1 MQDEK
6 SYSLSTKIV
15 SYVLFVAFIVLLSMF
30 FIFENIGKKT
40 LQDVEKEKA
49 ELVAKMFA
57 PQIGINLYLGFN
69 DKVES
74 ALKQIMSEKDI
85 LAVYLKRGGEVI
97 KKLKRRSA
105 GTNETFETFKVET
118 AVFEPGGSRQI
129 ATLELHYSS
138 LHYLE
143 MVDRMTKLLLLFL
156 SIATLLF
163 IALSYQIRKR
173 LLPLKKVAGALAG
186 YDVSGGELKLD
197 CKSDDEEI
205 KLIIKSVEK
214 MRENVR
220 AYAELQEN
228 MKQILSKKVEE
239 KTAQLWHQLYTDQLT
254 GLPNRRALMDDL
266 SKQSEALVAIVNID
280 DFTETNDLYGH
291 RAGDIILKNFADTL
305 QELGMDRA
313 YRISGDEFVLIKAGK
328 FHLDEANEILKSMRN
343 KIERTHFY
351 YEENRIDIRVTK
363 GATIEEAPMIE
374 QADMALK
381 EARKQRKPIMIFSA
395 EWNLESRYRDN
406 IYWIR
411 EIKSA
416 LSHDRIVPYCQP
428 LLDIATG
435 KIKGYEVLVRL
446 IKEDG
451 EVVSPFKFLP
461 LAQRSHQYQ
470 YMTMRMVEQSC
481 AFFKDKKEYTFAI
494 NLSVEDILNSETV
507 QFIKEKITGYGVA
520 HRVVFELLES
530 ENIEVFPEVEKFV
543 EEMKALGCQIAID
556 DFGTGYSNF
565 SYLVRLKADYIKIDG
580 SLIRNI
586 HNDKNAQ
593 VIVESIVDFAKK
605 LGIRTVAEFV
615 SNEMIY
621 EKVHQMGID
630 VAQGY
635 YISEPAPIDEVVVGK
650 ATWYPPRMKE

>member
-1 MQDEK
+1 MRDEK
-6 SYSLSTKIV
+6 SYSLSTKIIF
-15 SYVLFVAFIVLLSMF
+15 YVLFVALVVLLSMF

-49 ELVAKMFA
+49 ELIAKMFA
-57 PQIGINLYLGFN
+57 PQIGINLYLGFD

-85 LAVYLKRGGEVI
+85 LAVYLKKDGEV
-97 KKLKRRSA
+97 LKRLKRHPYNLNDNS
-105 GTNETFETFKVET
+105 ETFRVET
-118 AVFEPGGSRQI
+118 AVMEPGGSKQI
-129 ATLELHYSS
+129 ATLELYYSS
-138 LHYLE
+138 LHYKE
-143 MVDRMTKLLLLFL
+143 MVDKMTKLLLLFF

-163 IALSYQIRKR
+163 IALAYQIRKR
-173 LLPLKKVAGALAG
+173 LIPLKKVAGALAE
-186 YDVSGGELKLD
+186 YDVSGGQLRLD
-197 CKSDDEEI
+197 CESDDEEI
-205 KLIIKSVEK
+205 KLIIRAVEK
-214 MRENVR
+214 MQDNVN

-228 MKQILSKKVEE
+228 MKQILSQKVEE
-239 KTAQLWHQLYTDQLT
+239 KTAQLWSQLYTDQLT

-266 SKQSEALVAIVNID
+266 SKESEALVAIVNID
-280 DFTETNDLYGH
+280 DFTEINDLYGH

-305 QELGMDRA
+305 HDLGMDRA
-313 YRISGDEFVLIKAGK
+313 YRVSGDEFVLIKKGK
-328 FHLDEANEILKSMRN
+328 FHLDEAKELLKGVRG

-351 YEENRIDIRVTK
+351 YEENRVDIRVTI

-381 EARKQRKPIMIFSA
+381 EARKLRKPVMIFSS
-395 EWNLESRYRDN
+395 EWNLESRYREN

-416 LSHDRIVPYCQP
+416 LSQDRIVPYCQP
-428 LLDIATG
+428 LLDLATG
-435 KIKGYEVLVRL
+435 KIKGYEVLMRL

-470 YMTMRMVEQSC
+470 YMTMRMVDKSC
-481 AFFKDKKEYTFAI
+481 AFFKEKKGATFSI
-494 NLSVEDILNSETV
+494 NLSVEDILNHETV
-507 QFIKEKITGYGVA
+507 VYIKERITSYGVA

-530 ENIEVFPEVEKFV
+530 ENIEVFPEVERFV
-543 EEMKALGCQIAID
+543 TEMKELGCQIAID

-565 SYLVRLKADYIKIDG
+565 SYLIRLKADYIKIDG

-593 VIVESIVDFAKK
+593 VIVEAIVDFAKK

-621 EKVHQMGID
+621 EKVKEMGID

-635 YISEPAPIDEVVVGK
+635 YISEPIPIDKIEDGSQKEDVV
-650 ATWYPPRMKE
+650 